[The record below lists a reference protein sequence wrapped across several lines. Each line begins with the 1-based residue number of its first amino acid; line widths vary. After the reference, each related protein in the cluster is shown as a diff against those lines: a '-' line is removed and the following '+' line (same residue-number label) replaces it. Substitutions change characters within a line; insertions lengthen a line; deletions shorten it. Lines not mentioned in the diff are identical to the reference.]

1 MVAYLGLLQHGCAT
15 KSLSVLFIIT
25 TVSDFFD
32 FNPPET
38 GYVVLFEECS
48 EGSLY
53 FICQGAVLQRRLVRI
68 RRDKILLY
76 SKLDWSRL

>member
-1 MVAYLGLLQHGCAT
+1 MDFLFAEFVAFHTHFQIIQLFVIT
-15 KSLSVLFIIT
+15 KV
-25 TVSDFFD
+25 V
-32 FNPPET
+32 PET